1 MRTLVAAIDTDAL
14 LELAWVAPVAAIV
27 VSMTYSLLILGVARA
42 SDSRR
47 AGRAG
52 AATAYGALAILA
64 ALAFAATVVFGVVVI
79 TSKD

>member
-1 MRTLVAAIDTDAL
+1 MRLAAIDTDAL
-14 LELAWVAPVAAIV
+14 LELAWVAPLAALA
-27 VSMTYSLLILGVARA
+27 VSLTFSLLIHGAARA

-52 AATAYGALAILA
+52 AATAYGVLAIVA
-64 ALAFAATVVFGVVVI
+64 GLAFAATVVFGVIVI

>member
-1 MRTLVAAIDTDAL
+1 MTPLAEVDTDAL
-14 LELAWVAPVAAIV
+14 LQLVWVAPLATLAVAI
-27 VSMTYSLLILGVARA
+27 TFSLVIHGAARA

-52 AATAYGALAILA
+52 AATAYGALAIVA
-64 ALAFAATVVFGVVVI
+64 ALAFAAAVLFGVIVI